1 MVNHRGAARRNDRNV
16 TTTAMSSPS
25 MVALILVVFLGACL
39 SLSESSPTGLDHG
52 GADAAIFDPKRSGAR
67 GFHEGI
73 FDDGFGSF
81 ATYKKRNMLFNSNGQ
96 RVMKRRPEMDSKG
109 IHGDAFTGGFGDFY
123 TMKRSQQIRPESFL
137 ESLRGGYEELLNRV
151 AALERKNM

>member
-1 MVNHRGAARRNDRNV
+1 MCNLQRGSLPCRYKTFHRRN
-16 TTTAMSSPS
+16 
-25 MVALILVVFLGACL
+25 L
-39 SLSESSPTGLDHG
+39 
-52 GADAAIFDPKRSGAR
+52 AIFDPKRSGAR

-109 IHGDAFTGGFGDFY
+109 IHGDAFTGD
-123 TMKRSQQIRPESFL
+123 
-137 ESLRGGYEELLNRV
+137 
-151 AALERKNM
+151 A